1 MSRVTPVSTED
12 LAEALHQAGSDAR
25 TVAVIGNDSKHLMG
39 GPQLPA
45 DMVISTAGL
54 RRVLKYEPNDLTIS
68 VEAGMPFRELQEHL
82 KRRKQMIALDPP
94 FSAAATV
101 GGILA
106 SNGSG
111 PMRRGFGTARDLVI
125 GMTFT
130 MLDGKV
136 VRSGGLVVKNVAG
149 LDIGKLMIGSFGTL
163 AVITSVNFRL
173 HSVPR
178 ETHSFLFTFSDLES
192 AIEKRDSILAGVLQ
206 PIAIDLVSPVAAA
219 RLGHRGFV
227 LAIRASGSPAVIDR
241 YRRTLGGAAEFAADG
256 DISLWQQIRDFTSE
270 FLDRQRTGVVL
281 RISTP
286 LSELA
291 SLLRLTSGPAISRA
305 GSGVTYIYLSSWQGV
320 LPLWKAAAEH
330 NWRAVVEFAPDD
342 VRTTNELW
350 RLSPTTGGAQ
360 AFAIMKKVKQMFDP
374 HNLLNR
380 GRLYGRI

>member
-1 MSRVTPVSTED
+1 MSRVTPASTED
-12 LAEALHQAGSDAR
+12 LADALHQAGSEAR

-45 DMVISTAGL
+45 DIVISTAGL

-68 VEAGMPFRELQEHL
+68 VEAGMPFPELQEHL
-82 KRRKQMIALDPP
+82 RRRKQMIALDPP

-101 GGILA
+101 GGVIA

-125 GMTFT
+125 GMTFA
-130 MLDGKV
+130 MLDGKIV
-136 VRSGGLVVKNVAG
+136 NSGGLVVKNVAG

-163 AVITSVNFRL
+163 AVMTSINFRL

-178 ETHSFLFTFSDLES
+178 ETHSFLFTFSDLNS
-192 AIEKRDSILAGVLQ
+192 AIEKRNSILAGVLQ
-206 PIAIDLVSPVAAA
+206 PIAIDLVSPAAAA
-219 RLGHRGFV
+219 RLGHRAFV

-241 YRRTLGGAAEFAADG
+241 YKRALSGAAEFAGDR

-270 FLDRQRTGVVL
+270 FLNRQRTGVVL

-286 LSELA
+286 LTELA
-291 SLLRLTSGPAISRA
+291 TLLRLTSGPAISRA
-305 GSGVTYIYLSSWQGV
+305 GSGVTYVYLSSSQGV

-330 NWRAVVEFAPDD
+330 NWGAVVEFAPDE
-342 VRTTNELW
+342 VRTTSELW
-350 RLSPTTGGAQ
+350 RPRSATESAR
-360 AFAIMKKVKQMFDP
+360 AFAMMKKVKQMFDP

>member
-219 RLGHRGFV
+219 RLGYRGFV

-380 GRLYGRI
+380 GRLYGRV

>member
-12 LAEALHQAGSDAR
+12 LAEALHQAGSEAR

-219 RLGHRGFV
+219 RLGYRGFV

>member
-149 LDIGKLMIGSFGTL
+149 LDMGKLMIGSFGTL

-219 RLGHRGFV
+219 RLGYRGFV

>member
-45 DMVISTAGL
+45 DIVISTAGL

-219 RLGHRGFV
+219 RLGYRGFV

>member
-219 RLGHRGFV
+219 RLGYRGFV

-350 RLSPTTGGAQ
+350 RLPPTTEGAQ

>member
-45 DMVISTAGL
+45 DIVISTAGL

-125 GMTFT
+125 GMAFT

-219 RLGHRGFV
+219 RLGYRGFV

-380 GRLYGRI
+380 GRLYGRV

>member
-149 LDIGKLMIGSFGTL
+149 LDMGKLMIGSFGTL

-219 RLGHRGFV
+219 RLGYRGFV

-241 YRRTLGGAAEFAADG
+241 YRRTLGCAAEFAADG

-270 FLDRQRTGVVL
+270 FLNRQRTGVVL

>member
-149 LDIGKLMIGSFGTL
+149 LDMGKLMIGSFGTL

-219 RLGHRGFV
+219 RLGYRGFV

-350 RLSPTTGGAQ
+350 RLPPTTEGAQ

-380 GRLYGRI
+380 GRLYGRV